1 MYLLVCVFLA
11 PDWATDC
18 LIRALPSLTIQYIA
32 DSATIELSRDCGSEG
47 IKRLTCNGKQD
58 QDLIQRE
65 LMCMSERESITN
77 DNEMKAASAAIE
89 TPSDVIGDDDV
100 TAAQSDNLENNNIDK
115 MANQIEVSADKINDK
130 FNLDETM
137 MGDAPIASQEAD
149 DVKPVKNTKKF
160 ASEKP
165 LKTQPKQLRKAKK
178 EQMDDMMMGDQPI
191 EEILPHVKKTINE
204 KIKEPIEITA
214 TPKTLTEIMQTTI
227 EVRNRRETEMPVKTS
242 TATPTTETSITNES
256 NTIQSKA
263 SHKEITHDHFIPPML
278 LVQHQNSTQAPAT
291 DADTTTLGAN
301 VSTSESIQQSSTQQ
315 VPTATNLSDLTTISS
330 AIETSS
336 TVLITSTP
344 ISTATQEVTTVSST
358 SKSTHGASI
367 HEHTKPHMMSR
378 PHAPKFGGDIS
389 YHAPITVKPPVGN
402 VQGNE
407 TISVTP
413 SANSSENANIA
424 ENVTSSYDSGST
436 TIKPTESTT
445 EITQAVN
452 GTVTSAASTSV
463 TAAPV
468 TTDGTFVEV
477 AKRSNYAVDTDKH
490 QQKHQHKQDPSKT
503 ELHLPTDDE
512 HTKHADFTNSDPD
525 FKQFK
530 PNRKRILTKPETHTY
545 IQKIF
550 G

>member
-1 MYLLVCVFLA
+1 MLVCVFLA

-77 DNEMKAASAAIE
+77 DNEMKVAADAIE

-115 MANQIEVSADKINDK
+115 MANQIEASADKINDK

-160 ASEKP
+160 ASDKP
-165 LKTQPKQLRKAKK
+165 LKTQPKQLRKAKN
-178 EQMDDMMMGDQPI
+178 EQKDDMMMGDQPI

-214 TPKTLTEIMQTTI
+214 TPKSLTEIMQTTI
-227 EVRNRRETEMPVKTS
+227 GIRNRRETEMPFKTS
-242 TATPTTETSITNES
+242 TAKPTTETSITNES
-256 NTIQSKA
+256 NTILLKA

-291 DADTTTLGAN
+291 DADTTTLSAN

-315 VPTATNLSDLTTISS
+315 VPTTTNLSDLTTISS
-330 AIETSS
+330 TIEISS

-344 ISTATQEVTTVSST
+344 ISTAAQEVTTVSST
-358 SKSTHGASI
+358 STSTHGASI

-378 PHAPKFGGDIS
+378 PHAPKFGGEIS
-389 YHAPITVKPPVGN
+389 YHAPSTVKPPVEN

-424 ENVTSSYDSGST
+424 ENVTSPYDSGST

-445 EITQAVN
+445 EITQAIN
-452 GTVTSAASTSV
+452 GTVTSAASASV

-477 AKRSNYAVDTDKH
+477 AKRSNYAVDSDKH

-503 ELHLPTDDE
+503 EMHLPTDDE
-512 HTKHADFTNSDPD
+512 HTNHADFTNSDPD
-525 FKQFK
+525 FKQYK

>member
-1 MYLLVCVFLA
+1 MLVCVFLA

-77 DNEMKAASAAIE
+77 DNEMKVASDAIE

-115 MANQIEVSADKINDK
+115 MANQIEASADKINDK

-160 ASEKP
+160 SSDKP
-165 LKTQPKQLRKAKK
+165 LKTQPKQLRKAKN
-178 EQMDDMMMGDQPI
+178 EQKDDMMMGDQPI

-214 TPKTLTEIMQTTI
+214 TPKSLTEIMQTTI
-227 EVRNRRETEMPVKTS
+227 GIRNRRETEMPFKTS

-256 NTIQSKA
+256 NTILLKA
-263 SHKEITHDHFIPPML
+263 PHKEITHDHFIPPML

-315 VPTATNLSDLTTISS
+315 VPTTTNLSDLTTISS
-330 AIETSS
+330 TIETSS
-336 TVLITSTP
+336 TVLITSTS
-344 ISTATQEVTTVSST
+344 ISTAAQEVTTVSST
-358 SKSTHGASI
+358 STSTHGASI

-378 PHAPKFGGDIS
+378 PHAPKFGGEIS
-389 YHAPITVKPPVGN
+389 YHAPSTVKPPVEN

-413 SANSSENANIA
+413 SANFSENANIA
-424 ENVTSSYDSGST
+424 ENVTSPYDSGST

-445 EITQAVN
+445 EITQAIN
-452 GTVTSAASTSV
+452 GTVTSAASASV
-463 TAAPV
+463 TATPV

-477 AKRSNYAVDTDKH
+477 AKRSNYAVDSDKH

-503 ELHLPTDDE
+503 EMHLPTDDE

-525 FKQFK
+525 FKQYK